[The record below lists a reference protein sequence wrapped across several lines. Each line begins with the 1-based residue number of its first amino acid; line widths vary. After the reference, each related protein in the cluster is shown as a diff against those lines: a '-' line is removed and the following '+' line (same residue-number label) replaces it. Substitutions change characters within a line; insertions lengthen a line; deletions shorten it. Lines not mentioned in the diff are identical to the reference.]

1 MLVLSRKK
9 DQSIM
14 IGDNIVVTVVGI
26 HGDKI
31 RLGVVAP
38 AEIPVHREEVYDVI
52 KKEGREKRVVD
63 HATKLAA
70 KGMKELREADERKR
84 EEREERS

>member
-38 AEIPVHREEVYDVI
+38 AEIPVHREEVYDAI